1 MILRLLWA
9 VDDLLLQSKSIEIK
23 PVFGLFKMMQFCSL
37 QCTIGYSSELLWN
50 FHKQFSIP
58 WFMTRRL
65 EPNKHSDRKARL
77 SGVNHRVEWPD
88 IITFMSSEAAN
99 LNAVWMAKNKGENG
113 VVCLQGLGKT
123 RFPDFPKCHLMFWT
137 TGVSKECYIYNYSQ
151 KIGSFTKFKYYLSA
165 FENWEQTG
173 FFWGEMVP
181 DAKWRSIFK

>member
-1 MILRLLWA
+1 
-9 VDDLLLQSKSIEIK
+9 
-23 PVFGLFKMMQFCSL
+23 MMQFCSL
-37 QCTIGYSSELLWN
+37 QCTTGYSSELLWN

-58 WFMTRRL
+58 GFVTRRL
-65 EPNKHSDRKARL
+65 EPNKHSEQKGPFKWRQPSPRMAGHHYL
-77 SGVNHRVEWPD
+77 
-88 IITFMSSEAAN
+88 FMSSEAAN
-99 LNAVWMAKNKGENG
+99 LNANAVWMAKNKREKGLI
-113 VVCLQGLGKT
+113 CLQGLDKT
-123 RFPDFPKCHLMFWT
+123 RFPDFPKCHLIFWT